1 MIINM
6 ELLFSLNE
14 LNVKSNSTLR
24 IKLAIEMLWINPVT
38 KLKKKQITQQRAN
51 PEKDQSCSIIKI
63 CSIISGTFPTVGIN
77 HDRVLMECFVE
88 SPDGHILCITCQL
101 ICFLLIFANPQNLVQ
116 SMTLALGSH
125 RSQVSVEQSL
135 TG

>member
-6 ELLFSLNE
+6 ELLFTLNE

-38 KLKKKQITQQRAN
+38 KLKKKNKSRAN
-51 PEKDQSCSIIKI
+51 PEKKQSCSIIKI
-63 CSIISGTFPTVGIN
+63 GSIIGGVGIN

-88 SPDGHILCITCQL
+88 SPDGHILCITCQQ

>member
-6 ELLFSLNE
+6 ELLFTLNE

-38 KLKKKQITQQRAN
+38 KLKKKQITSKSRRKKN
-51 PEKDQSCSIIKI
+51 QSCSIIKI
-63 CSIISGTFPTVGIN
+63 CSIIGGVGIN

-88 SPDGHILCITCQL
+88 SPDGHILCITCHL
-101 ICFLLIFANPQNLVQ
+101 ICFQILC
-116 SMTLALGSH
+116 
-125 RSQVSVEQSL
+125 SL
-135 TG
+135 

>member
-6 ELLFSLNE
+6 ELLFTLNE

-63 CSIISGTFPTVGIN
+63 CSIIGGVGIN

-88 SPDGHILCITCQL
+88 SPDGHILCITCHL
-101 ICFLLIFANPQNLVQ
+101 ICFQILC
-116 SMTLALGSH
+116 
-125 RSQVSVEQSL
+125 SL
-135 TG
+135 